1 MTTLF
6 ISDLHLDSAF
16 PELTALFRHFMQ
28 TEATKAEHLYIL
40 GDLFEVWVGDDHN
53 NKDYTN
59 IAGDIHQLVDKG
71 VPVSIM
77 HGNRDFLLGN
87 KFIKESGCKLVAEP
101 AIIDLYGTPTL
112 LLHGD
117 SLCTDDIEHQ
127 KFRAESRSKL
137 KQKVFLSL
145 PLGTRCEIASKA
157 RKLSNSAKRLKSDDI
172 MDVNTSAVEDIM
184 REHGVRHLIHGHTHR
199 PAIHD
204 LDIDGEKAQRIVLGD
219 WQESFGSV
227 LYCDENGCRLELF
240 EG

>member
-53 NKDYTN
+53 NKDYTD

-145 PLGTRCEIASKA
+145 PLGTRHEIASKA

-184 REHGVRHLIHGHTHR
+184 REHGVRNLIHGHTHR

-227 LYCDENGCRLELF
+227 LYCDGNGCRLELF